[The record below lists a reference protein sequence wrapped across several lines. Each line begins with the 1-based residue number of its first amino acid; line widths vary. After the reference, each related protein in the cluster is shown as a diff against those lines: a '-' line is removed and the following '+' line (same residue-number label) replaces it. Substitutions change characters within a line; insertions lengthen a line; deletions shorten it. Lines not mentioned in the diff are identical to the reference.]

1 MHDLPCAVSRL
12 VDGSS
17 SVYCMINAK
26 LSAGPRILQAGVM
39 PGTSDRLEQDHWLCM
54 WAARAGKDEKAMTR
68 ELVNRVSLEGRSSFY
83 FHKPS
88 LQTSPGPQI
97 HNDFLQIA
105 FGRQLFVCRK
115 LLFYGSS
122 TLALGV
128 CDVSF

>member
-17 SVYCMINAK
+17 NVYCMINAK

-39 PGTSDRLEQDHWLCM
+39 PGTSDRPEHDHKLCM
-54 WAARAGKDEKAMTR
+54 WAARTGKDEKAMTR

-83 FHKPS
+83 FDKPS

-97 HNDFLQIA
+97 HNDFLQTA
-105 FGRQLFVCRK
+105 FGRQLFCLPK
-115 LLFYGSS
+115 IISLWQLNFGPGS
-122 TLALGV
+122 V
-128 CDVSF
+128 